1 MPDKRKHRGPG
12 PEDAGLFA
20 AKNIETLQ
28 HATKDVSRLLT
39 MGYAANSSLKLVCD
53 RFSLTNRQRLAVMRS
68 ACSDEQLAGR
78 RDREVQFYE
87 LDARPLVI
95 DGYNVLITI
104 EAVLSGG
111 FIFIGRDG
119 CWRDLAGVH
128 GSYRRVEETAVAVE
142 IVGRCL
148 VKAGV
153 TDIRWLFDSPVSN
166 SGKLKTLVA
175 EIAEKNN
182 WNWDIQLLTNPDS
195 EMIKG
200 NRLVATADSIVLD
213 KCKQWINL
221 AAAITQYEKLNA
233 KIINL
238 SVNQAPSE

>member
-1 MPDKRKHRGPG
+1 MPDKRKHRGPH

-20 AKNIETLQ
+20 DENVETLQ
-28 HATKDVSRLLT
+28 RATCDLSHILT
-39 MGYAANSSLKLVCD
+39 MGYAVNSSLKLVCD
-53 RFSLTNRQRLAVMRS
+53 RFSLTDRQRLAIMRS
-68 ACSDEQLAGR
+68 ACSDEQLSGR
-78 RDREVQFYE
+78 KDRQIQFYE
-87 LDARPLVI
+87 LADRPLVI

-119 CWRDLAGVH
+119 CWRDLASVH
-128 GSYRRVEETAVAVE
+128 GSYRRVEETSRAVE
-142 IVGRCL
+142 IVGGCL

-153 TDIRWLFDSPVSN
+153 TDIQWLFDSPVSN
-166 SGKLKTLVA
+166 SGKLKTLIA

-182 WNWDIQLLTNPDS
+182 WHWDIQLLTNPDS

-200 NRLVATADSIVLD
+200 DRLVATSDSVVLD

-221 AAAITQYEKLNA
+221 AAGIIQYEKLNA

-238 SVNQAPSE
+238 S

>member
-1 MPDKRKHRGPG
+1 MPDKRKHRGPH
-12 PEDAGLFA
+12 PEDPALFA

-28 HATKDVSRLLT
+28 HATKDVSHLLT
-39 MGYAANSSLKLVCD
+39 MGYAPNSSLKLVCD
-53 RFSLTNRQRLAVMRS
+53 RFSLTDRQRLAVMRS

-87 LDARPLVI
+87 LAARPLVI

-111 FIFIGRDG
+111 YIFIGCDN
-119 CWRDLAGVH
+119 CWRDLASVH
-128 GSYRRVEETAVAVE
+128 GSYRRVEETIAAVE
-142 IVGRCL
+142 IIGTCL
-148 VKAGV
+148 TKAGV

-166 SGKLKTLVA
+166 SGKLKTLIA

-200 NRLVATADSIVLD
+200 NRLVATADSVVLD
-213 KCKQWINL
+213 KCKLWINL
-221 AAAITQYEKLNA
+221 AASIIKYEKLPA
-233 KIINL
+233 KTIDL
-238 SVNQAPSE
+238 SAN

>member
-1 MPDKRKHRGPG
+1 S
-12 PEDAGLFA
+12 GLFA

-28 HATKDVSRLLT
+28 HATCDVSRLLT
-39 MGYAANSSLKLVCD
+39 MGYAVNSSLKLVCD

-68 ACSDEQLAGR
+68 ACSDEQLSGR

-119 CWRDLAGVH
+119 CWRDLASVH
-128 GSYRRVEETAVAVE
+128 GSYRRVEETVAAVE

-148 VKAGV
+148 TKAGV

-166 SGKLKTLVA
+166 SGKLKTLIA

-182 WNWDIQLLTNPDS
+182 WHWDIHLLTNPDS
-195 EMIKG
+195 EMITG
-200 NRLVATADSIVLD
+200 DRLVATADSVVLD

-221 AAAITQYEKLNA
+221 AAGIIQYEKLNA
-233 KIINL
+233 NIIDL
-238 SVNQAPSE
+238 SGNPTA